1 MKEQSISNASV
12 KYKSYIVLCSNTPTA
27 QCSSNSGKKHK

>member
-12 KYKSYIVLCSNTPTA
+12 KNKSYIVLCSNTPTG